1 VGTDIVQTSTKG
13 VEEPR
18 MRVDLLLILLLEAE
32 ESLYW
37 DGAFLSASDLH

>member
-1 VGTDIVQTSTKG
+1 VGTDIVPTSTKG

-18 MRVDLLLILLLEAE
+18 MRVDLLLILLPEAE

-37 DGAFLSASDLH
+37 DGAFLSAFDLH